1 MTKCFIWSVLLYASE
16 TWTLTSTLEKR
27 LEAVEMWM
35 YRRITRTSWK
45 DKKTNKEVIDQLGL
59 KETSIVKTIK
69 KRKLAYYGHIRRHD
83 TLQRKILEGKIEG
96 KRGRGR
102 RRKSWIENIEE
113 TTGQKINE
121 CCEIAR
127 DRDRWRSMASNLLK
141 EKEPR

>member
-1 MTKCFIWSVLLYASE
+1 
-16 TWTLTSTLEKR
+16 
-27 LEAVEMWM
+27 MWI

-45 DKKTNKEVIDQLGL
+45 DKKTNKEVLKQLGM
-59 KETSIVKTIK
+59 KETSLIETIK

-102 RRKSWIENIEE
+102 RRKSWIQNIEE
-113 TTGQKINE
+113 TTGLEINS

-127 DRDRWRSMASNLLK
+127 DREKWRSMASNLLS